1 VNQFIALF
9 LGFTIIGVAVVT
21 VLLLV
26 LFPRATED
34 KPYEDEFGV
43 LIPCGCGCGDTP

>member
-1 VNQFIALF
+1 MNHLLAW
-9 LGFTIIGVAVVT
+9 VAVIAVGGGVT
-21 VLLLV
+21 LLGLIV
-26 LFPRATED
+26 ALAPKWSED